1 MAKATENT
9 IENKKIEFSKIIM
22 FVSMVESW
30 LSLGLVVFLTI
41 NYNFDAILSG
51 TILTLSWA
59 SYTTGKA
66 LYYNKAKAENV
77 YKLRL
82 DFLKFKIK
90 SVDSR
95 EEIDSELSEIDSKF
109 KTGFDDL
116 ENEDIEKGNV

>member
-1 MAKATENT
+1 MTRETE
-9 IENKKIEFSKIIM
+9 KGKIEFSKIIM

-30 LSLGLVVFLTI
+30 LALGLVVFLTI
-41 NYNFDAILSG
+41 KYNFDAILSG

-82 DFLKFKIK
+82 EFLKFKIK
-90 SVDSR
+90 NINST
-95 EEIDSELSEIDSKF
+95 EEIGNELSEIDNTF
-109 KTGFDDL
+109 KIYFDNL
-116 ENEDIEKGNV
+116 ENENIESGDV

>member
-41 NYNFDAILSG
+41 KYNFDAMLSG

-90 SVDSR
+90 SVDSK